1 MRATTRAQ
9 AGGLTGLL
17 VKSACLAE
25 LAVLLHLD
33 AIWIVFLVFVGTVVT
48 ILALLASES
57 DTDSHG
63 VHLLEFH

>member
-1 MRATTRAQ
+1 VK
-9 AGGLTGLL
+9 GG
-17 VKSACLAE
+17 CLAE

-33 AIWIVFLVFVGTVVT
+33 AIRVVLLVLVGTVIAV
-48 ILALLASES
+48 LALLASES